1 MLWQFPPIYLVLN
14 TRFWPILTPPTPPVH
29 HTACGHPPSH
39 RSGPATRTTPPPLHP
54 SHLFI
59 YYFTSINLLYLVLP
73 FPLTLSRTV
82 NVRRPPLLENSLQSV
97 PPAGAVFTRKSPK
110 IGSFWTPHPGVKN
123 RAFSRIFGKN
133 RFLRRFKRR
142 ESPFFSNF
150 PEKSEIF
157 GGNGGGQ
164 FWPKIA
170 FFSDPVMGRAP
181 TKPVQEGFRQ
191 NSAATVTR

>member
-1 MLWQFPPIYLVLN
+1 M
-14 TRFWPILTPPTPPVH
+14 RPPTLPPVGARNPH
-29 HTACGHPPSH
+29 HA
-39 RSGPATRTTPPPLHP
+39 APLT
-54 SHLFI
+54 SISSLLFI
-59 YYFTSINLLYLVLP
+59 TINIHRFVSGFL
-73 FPLTLSRTV
+73 LSRYAQSPV
-82 NVRRPPLLENSLQSV
+82 NVRRPSLLENSLQSV

-142 ESPFFSNF
+142 ENPFFSNF

-181 TKPVQEGFRQ
+181 TKPVQEGFR
-191 NSAATVTR
+191 